1 MPEKDPKST
10 STAKISLE
18 EYLEKVALFC
28 GNEYGNRFRGQFV
41 DMEGTSELAMLAA
54 PTAEE
59 LQELRKAVAIMT
71 ATEKQN
77 AATLSDD
84 QIKGIAEDARIDP
97 ANFAIFMNGYLL
109 TCKRVS

>member
-1 MPEKDPKST
+1 
-10 STAKISLE
+10 
-18 EYLEKVALFC
+18 
-28 GNEYGNRFRGQFV
+28 V
-41 DMEGTSELAMLAA
+41 DMAGTSELAMLAA

-71 ATEKQN
+71 AAEKQN
-77 AATLSDD
+77 AAMLSDE

>member
-1 MPEKDPKST
+1 MAEKDPKST
-10 STAKISLE
+10 STGKISLE

-28 GNEYGNRFRGQFV
+28 GNEYGIRFRGQFV
-41 DMEGTSELAMLAA
+41 DMAGTSELAMLAV

-59 LQELRKAVAIMT
+59 LQELRTAVAIMT
-71 ATEKQN
+71 VGEKQN
-77 AATLSDD
+77 AATLSDE
-84 QIKGIAEDARIDP
+84 QVKGIAEDARIDP